1 MLTLDV
7 RGGGSSLALVPGSQ
21 CFFICLVD
29 LDVLHKLLHENFREM
44 TRWEVYR
51 AEVESGRLEWG
62 IVHTETFFRENARL
76 MEGPSGDFYM
86 VKKLVKLVASHDEQV
101 AAIACFDLG
110 EFVRH
115 YPNGRMVAK
124 RLGAKDLVMHMIG
137 HENAELQRHALQ
149 CVSKMLVQNW
159 QHVSTS

>member
-1 MLTLDV
+1 
-7 RGGGSSLALVPGSQ
+7 
-21 CFFICLVD
+21 
-29 LDVLHKLLHENFREM
+29 M

-62 IVHTETFFRENARL
+62 IVHTETFFKENARL
-76 MEGPSGDFYM
+76 MEGPNEDFSM

-159 QHVSTS
+159 RHVSTS